1 MSDFT
6 LSAVLEL
13 RDRMTGKIKTAAKGL
28 DSVRSM
34 AGTASSSLDRA
45 SASMDKAGKSAG
57 QLQQKLSMLKGNH
70 DIRVNA
76 RDNATS
82 RIGRIRQELTSLT
95 GKAYTAVVNIKQN
108 GSAMAGKAM
117 SGLSE
122 ATNGVLMGA
131 GMQMLGAAG
140 IGFGAYNAVK
150 GYMDFEAEMSN
161 VAAISGAS
169 GKEFE
174 ALTAKAQQMGATT
187 MFTSKQAAEALR
199 YMGMAGWDA
208 GQMMGGIEGIMN
220 LAAASGEDLGRVSDI
235 VTDALTAFGLKAED
249 AGHFADVLAK
259 ASSKSNTNVSML
271 GETFKYVAPMAGALK
286 YSIEDVAAAAGLMAN
301 AGVKGEQAGTS
312 LRAIM
317 TRLVKPT
324 KESGTYLDMLT
335 ANTGIAVNQMTKADG
350 TMKSWR
356 QTMTELRKAFSTLS
370 DAEKAEYAG
379 AIAGQEAMSG
389 FLAIMN
395 ASDVDFSKI
404 FEELDHAD
412 EAAKKQAEKRMDNL
426 AGDMTYLASAWDG
439 LTQKMM
445 KDSGAASGLR
455 NAAKEM
461 KSLVDKFTG
470 GLDKGLDVAI
480 VETAAKAVTD
490 LKDKFLQLDGVGSI
504 LAGGALALGIG
515 KIISL
520 SKRAYGAVRQLASMR
535 PGTGGGAVAVPSSVA
550 SSVSSM
556 VVHAGSVVVNGKSVA
571 GGGAVPAGGKNSGGM
586 ILGPNGKPLPP
597 ATATPAPATA
607 TPAPSPAPSNK
618 GLMLGTGA
626 LAAVIGAMDIAST
639 KADRERISKEEIYSV
654 ELATKAVK
662 EANDR
667 LWALNNNQEASDEER
682 QTAASE
688 LVSLKQEL
696 ASAIKHQKDS
706 ERMSVEA
713 MGDSVGGAVGS
724 VAGTVIGAAL
734 GGPAGAMI
742 GGVIGDYAGKAIGE
756 KLSYFWQDDE
766 ARKEIVKE
774 SVQET
779 VKEESVVSY
788 MSHADD
794 YDKVFSED
802 IARGIEMARGADGMS
817 MGDFRRQEERGWD
830 NRAAAI
836 DDEEA
841 TEPYSA
847 YSEEVDYESIAESI
861 RQQHEQVEMSKQ
873 SVAELM
879 QGFRELDNAAMQSGQ
894 SIANAS
900 TEAAAVLQETVP
912 PAVETLDSVSGELEA
927 IDMDAEVAGLSICQ
941 AFQNA
946 AADTQTAWEPLPPFF
961 QDNIYIPIGDSA
973 STCGSSAAE
982 GINSGIPLIR
992 SAWEEITGW
1001 LANQFEWISSKAS
1014 ALASA
1019 ASSVF
1024 RGSGDIPGHAS
1035 GTSYFEGGWTEIN
1048 EHGGEIIDLPQG
1060 SRIYPYATTMEML
1073 KSTFLGY
1080 EGEEKAFPLVS
1091 VQEIAAPTPAMEMV
1105 NNTFVDNRAEPH
1117 GSMTDVQSIDL
1128 PDFPSLPKFPE
1139 IPGFPALP
1147 KFPEIP
1153 GFPALPKFPE
1163 LPDLNESQFQQFQP
1177 AAVEV
1182 TEKIF
1187 TEDTGKAFEPQ
1198 MIDFGAMLGKLAE
1211 KLSLSAK
1218 ESGDRKEGGRAMT
1231 ITITGNEFTVRE
1243 EADIDRIAYKLQQLL
1258 SEAMDN
1264 YNYVEEGM

>member
-45 SASMDKAGKSAG
+45 SGSMDKAGKSAG

-324 KESGTYLDMLT
+324 KQSGTYLDMLT

-455 NAAKEM
+455 SAAKEL
-461 KSLVDKFTG
+461 KSLVDKFTS
-470 GLDKGLDVAI
+470 GLDKGLGVAI
-480 VETAAKAVTD
+480 IETAAKAVTD

-504 LAGGALALGIG
+504 LAGGALALGLG

-520 SKRAYGAVRQLASMR
+520 SKRAYNAVKQLASMK
-535 PGTGGGAVAVPSSVA
+535 TLGGSTAAPSSVA
-550 SSVSSM
+550 SSVGSM
-556 VVHAGSVVVNGKSVA
+556 VVHAGSVVVNGKGVA
-571 GGGAVPAGGKNSGGM
+571 GSGAIPAGGKTSGGV
-586 ILGPNGKPLPP
+586 ILGPNGKPLPS
-597 ATATPAPATA
+597 TTGPAPA
-607 TPAPSPAPSNK
+607 PPSPAVSNR
-618 GLMLGTGA
+618 GLMFGA
-626 LAAVIGAMDIAST
+626 GAVAAVFGAMDIYST
-639 KADRERISKEEIYSV
+639 HADRDRIRKEEAYSV
-654 ELATKAVK
+654 ELATKAVQ

-667 LWALNNNQEASDEER
+667 LWELNNNQNASVEEIKEA
-682 QTAASE
+682 TYE
-688 LVSLKQEL
+688 LNAMKREL
-696 ASAIKHQKDS
+696 ALAKQHQKDS

-713 MGDSVGGAVGS
+713 MGDSVGGAIGS

-756 KLSYFWQDDE
+756 KMSYFWQDDE
-766 ARKEIVKE
+766 AKREINKE
-774 SVQET
+774 SVEQT
-779 VKEESVVSY
+779 K
-788 MSHADD
+788 
-794 YDKVFSED
+794 ED
-802 IARGIEMARGADGMS
+802 IKAGAYTADS
-817 MGDFRRQEERGWD
+817 YD
-830 NRAAAI
+830 AAAI
-836 DDEEA
+836 PALEQAVEKADMSMAKFKELNEQMAD
-841 TEPYSA
+841 T
-847 YSEEVDYESIAESI
+847 SIA
-861 RQQHEQVEMSKQ
+861 K
-873 SVAELM
+873 
-879 QGFRELDNAAMQSGQ
+879 FKELDNQISQAGSSIDEMSG
-894 SIANAS
+894 SMSALGEVYPEVHENLSAIG
-900 TEAAAVLQETVP
+900 
-912 PAVETLDSVSGELEA
+912 LDLE
-927 IDMDAEVAGLSICQ
+927 DLDYDAEVASTAMGSS
-941 AFQNA
+941 FQNA
-946 AADTQTAWEPLPPFF
+946 AADTQAAWEPIPPFF
-961 QDNIYIPIGDSA
+961 QDDIYIPISDNA
-973 STCGSSAAE
+973 SVCGGSAAE

-1014 ALASA
+1014 SLASA
-1019 ASSVF
+1019 ARSVF
-1024 RGSGDIPGHAS
+1024 SGSGDVEGHAI
-1035 GTSYFEGGWTEIN
+1035 GTSYFKGGWTEIN

-1060 SRIYPYATTMEML
+1060 SRIYPHATTMEML
-1073 KSTFLGY
+1073 K
-1080 EGEEKAFPLVS
+1080 
-1091 VQEIAAPTPAMEMV
+1091 
-1105 NNTFVDNRAEPH
+1105 NTFA
-1117 GSMTDVQSIDL
+1117 GASGG
-1128 PDFPSLPKFPE
+1128 F
-1139 IPGFPALP
+1139 IPQVSDMG
-1147 KFPEIP
+1147 
-1153 GFPALPKFPE
+1153 
-1163 LPDLNESQFQQFQP
+1163 N
-1177 AAVEV
+1177 
-1182 TEKIF
+1182 
-1187 TEDTGKAFEPQ
+1187 
-1198 MIDFGAMLGKLAE
+1198 MLGRIAE
-1211 KLSLSAK
+1211 RMALTVKENSGGGGGDGSAPI
-1218 ESGDRKEGGRAMT
+1218 
-1231 ITITGNEFTVRE
+1231 ITITGNEFVVRE
-1243 EADIDRIAYKLQQLL
+1243 DADIDRIVHELL
-1258 SEAMDN
+1258 RLIRQSAGN
-1264 YNYVEEGM
+1264 YQYIGV